1 VAERTAALRARD
13 APGGVDPYLAGHAQ
27 IIRCRPPATVVQ
39 TAALDPL
46 PRLPLQ
52 ARLFAALTLA
62 SFALTALFAAVAGAR
77 IERLVALSAQRPL
90 SAEEAAR
97 EVARTR
103 WLLLGMGG
111 LATAA
116 GAGAAW
122 FLARRVRDLLLEI
135 RAKQQAIAE
144 LNRSLEQKVRDRTA
158 DLEQANEALRDA
170 YDDLKQA
177 ETRMALSGRLAG
189 LGQLVAGIAHEINTP
204 SSAIN
209 AAIFNIRGYLD
220 GAAVDVP
227 RVMADTQSPE
237 MEERYWKLVARG
249 LAADGARGRAS
260 TVDIRQRCRDLE
272 PILAAAGFERPREL
286 ALTFSRLGLHAEI
299 AELAEAGLPAWPAPH
314 QDLLENMG
322 GVAIAVNDIRV
333 SIEAITHMVK
343 ALKSY
348 SHLDQAETSEADVHD
363 GIETT
368 LVILRNQLR
377 YGVVVERRFRR
388 VPAVRCNAGEL
399 NQVWTNI
406 IHNAIQAMRG
416 MGRLVIE
423 TGVEGTQVC
432 VRIIDDGPGIPAA
445 VLPHVFEP
453 FFTTKDQGEGSGLG
467 LGICQQIVERHG
479 GAISVASEPG
489 RTCFEVRLPAAVA
502 AAREDA

>member
-1 VAERTAALRARD
+1 VVQSAALEPR
-13 APGGVDPYLAGHAQ
+13 
-27 IIRCRPPATVVQ
+27 
-39 TAALDPL
+39 

-52 ARLFAALTLA
+52 ARLFVAFTLA
-62 SFALTALFAAVAGAR
+62 TGGVTALFAGLAGAR
-77 IERLVALSAQRPL
+77 IERV
-90 SAEEAAR
+90 
-97 EVARTR
+97 VARTR
-103 WLLLGMGG
+103 LLLVGLGG

-122 FLARRVRDLLLEI
+122 LLARRVGELLLEI
-135 RAKQQAIAE
+135 QAKQQAIGD
-144 LNRSLEQKVRDRTA
+144 LNRDLEEKVRSRTT
-158 DLEQANEALRDA
+158 DLERANQALRLA
-170 YDDLKQA
+170 YEELKQA
-177 ETRMALSGRLAG
+177 ETRTALSGRLAG

-204 SSAIN
+204 SSAIS

-220 GAAVDVP
+220 ALAVELPGVVEAARTP
-227 RVMADTQSPE
+227 GPE
-237 MEERYWKLVARG
+237 EPYWKLVARS
-249 LAADGARGRAS
+249 LVADSTRARAS

-272 PILAAAGFERPREL
+272 PILTTAGFGRPREL

-299 AELAEAGLPAWPAPH
+299 AELGEAGAPACPPPL
-314 QDLLENMG
+314 QGLLENVG
-322 GVAIAVNDIRV
+322 GLAIAVNDIRV

-416 MGRLVIE
+416 MGRIVIE
-423 TGVEGTQVC
+423 TGVLGAQVC

-445 VLPHVFEP
+445 VLPRVFEP

-489 RTCFEVRLPAAVA
+489 RTCFEVRLPAAPG
-502 AAREDA
+502 ARGEA

>member
-1 VAERTAALRARD
+1 MD
-13 APGGVDPYLAGHAQ
+13 AP
-27 IIRCRPPATVVQ
+27 
-39 TAALDPL
+39 
-46 PRLPLQ
+46 PRFPLQ
-52 ARLFAALTLA
+52 ARLFVALTLA
-62 SFALTALFAAVAGAR
+62 ACAVTALFAALTGAR
-77 IERLVALSAQRPL
+77 VERLVALSARGPL
-90 SAEEAAR
+90 TAEQAGHEL
-97 EVARTR
+97 ARTR
-103 WLLLGMGG
+103 LLLVGLGA
-111 LATAA
+111 LATLG

-122 FLARRVRDLLLEI
+122 LLARRVGELLLEVE
-135 RAKQQAIAE
+135 AKQGAIAE
-144 LNRSLEQKVRDRTA
+144 LNRDLERKVSSRTA
-158 DLEQANEALRDA
+158 DLERANQALRLA
-170 YDDLKQA
+170 YDELKQA

-220 GAAVDVP
+220 EAAADVP
-227 RVMADTQSPE
+227 RVTAASQPPE
-237 MEERYWKLVARG
+237 MEERYWKLVARV
-249 LAADGARGRAS
+249 LVADGARARAS
-260 TVDIRQRCRDLE
+260 TADIRQRCRDLE
-272 PILAAAGFERPREL
+272 PILAAAGFHRAREL

-299 AELAEAGLPAWPAPH
+299 AELGEAGPPAYPAPH
-314 QDLLENMG
+314 QHLLENVG
-322 GVAIAVNDIRV
+322 GAAIAVNDIRV

-348 SHLDQAETSEADVHD
+348 SHLDQAETAEADVHD

-388 VPAVRCNAGEL
+388 VPPVRCNAGEL

-416 MGRLVIE
+416 MGRIVIE
-423 TGVEGTQVC
+423 TGIEAEQVC

-445 VLPHVFEP
+445 VLPRVFEP

-467 LGICQQIVERHG
+467 LGICQQIVERLG
-479 GAISVASEPG
+479 GAIAVTSEPG
-489 RTCFEVRLPAAVA
+489 RTCFEVRLPAAPGA
-502 AAREDA
+502 AGAGA